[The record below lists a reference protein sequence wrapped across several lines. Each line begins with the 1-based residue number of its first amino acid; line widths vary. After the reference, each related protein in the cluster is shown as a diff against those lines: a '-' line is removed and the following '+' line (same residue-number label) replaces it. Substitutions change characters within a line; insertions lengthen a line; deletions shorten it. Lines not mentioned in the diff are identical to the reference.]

1 MPILRTPTE
10 RFDNLKDYPFLPHYV
25 EVGDNLQMHY
35 VYEGQNSIDTILML
49 HGKPP

>member
-1 MPILRTPTE
+1 MAILRTPTE

-35 VYEGQNSIDTILML
+35 VDEGQNSIDTILML
-49 HGKPP
+49 HGEPP